1 MSRANQDRKGV
12 TMTDI
17 TISEIEA
24 IRQKEDVLLAHFYSN
39 GAAKELH
46 QSLAT
51 QQYKLVIINDC
62 VSQRMTGLY
71 MTLSAAV
78 DAYNS
83 INIKHEV

>member
-1 MSRANQDRKGV
+1 
-12 TMTDI
+12 MTDI
-17 TISEIEA
+17 TIAEIEA
-24 IRQKEDVLLAHFYSN
+24 IRKERDVLLASEY
-39 GAAKELH
+39 GATMTKMLK
-46 QSLAT
+46 QNLAT

-62 VSQRMTGLY
+62 VSPNSTESF